1 MKYITPE
8 QLAIDLKN
16 QKSLILLDI
25 RENYE
30 YEVCNIQS
38 LHIPMADIP
47 VKGIELKP
55 DDRTVVICRTGS
67 RASAVAN
74 YLEANFGFQ
83 NVEVLEGGILAY
95 AERIDKELDTEY

>member
-1 MKYITPE
+1 MKYISPE
-8 QLAIDLKN
+8 ELAADLKD
-16 QKSLILLDI
+16 QKALLLLDI

-30 YEVCNIQS
+30 YEVCKIQS

-55 DDRTVVICRTGS
+55 TDRTVVICRTGN

-74 YLEANFGFQ
+74 YLEANFGFED
-83 NVEVLEGGILAY
+83 VEVLEGGIVAY
-95 AERIDKELDTEY
+95 AERVDRELDTEY